1 MKLTHTR
8 QRTQQLFIHIQVLA
22 PLIIGLA
29 VTAAHLFLIPYTWC
43 SINPARSFGSAVIGM
58 RWSSHWIY
66 WVGPII
72 AGISGPLIYETFF
85 KHFYAPAGWTE
96 GEQKRRQM
104 EQAGRGEQLQQQQ
117 QQAGEGRGIG
127 MSTFK

>member
-1 MKLTHTR
+1 
-8 QRTQQLFIHIQVLA
+8 
-22 PLIIGLA
+22 
-29 VTAAHLFLIPYTWC
+29 
-43 SINPARSFGSAVIGM
+43 M

-72 AGISGPLIYETFF
+72 AGIAGPLIYETFF
-85 KHFYAPAGWTE
+85 KHFYAPAVLTE

-104 EQAGRGEQLQQQQ
+104 EQAGRGEQQ